1 MQGKGS
7 INFGDESLLEE
18 VFLEYTL
25 EKIQTIEVDPFAV
38 PRWKEFADTVA
49 QASVKEYAF

>member
-1 MQGKGS
+1 
-7 INFGDESLLEE
+7 LEE

-49 QASVKEYAF
+49 QASVKEYVF